1 MQSEIFCDK
10 IVNVNKK
17 YNMGLIILNSQKKKQ
32 KHWVRRGIIAAL
44 IVVVIALFGAGSYFF
59 NVAMIP
65 GHKSFINN
73 NTRIVKSDPLYA
85 QKMWFK
91 HANKQH
97 WTMKSATKE
106 YQLTADYL
114 PANHRTTKNVVILH
128 GFMGN
133 KEKMGEYAT
142 LFHQMGYN
150 VLMPDAR
157 AHGQSQGKYIGYGW
171 PERYDV
177 RKWTKKLIAHNGQN
191 SQVVIFGVSMGGATT
206 MMTSGIQMPK
216 QVKAYVEDC
225 GYTSLNDELNYEAGN
240 LYNIP
245 TPIRWPLIKTL
256 SLINRARNG
265 FYTGEASSVNSLHH
279 NRRPM
284 LFIHGSNDHFV
295 PTKMVYSNYQATR
308 GPKELWVVKGASH
321 ASSFAHSPNS
331 YRHHLQEFLGRYVK

>member
-1 MQSEIFCDK
+1 
-10 IVNVNKK
+10 
-17 YNMGLIILNSQKKKQ
+17 MGLINLEEQKKKQ
-32 KHWVRRGIIAAL
+32 KHWLRRTIIAVIL
-44 IVVVIALFGAGSYFF
+44 VIVVALFSAGTYFYH
-59 NVAMIP
+59 VAMVP

-73 NTRIVKSDPLYA
+73 SQKIEKSDPLYT

-91 HANKQH
+91 NAKKQQ
-97 WTMKSATKE
+97 WVMTSATRN
-106 YQLTADYL
+106 YRLDADYI
-114 PANHRTTKNVVILH
+114 PAAHKTTKNVVILH

-150 VLMPDAR
+150 VLMPDVR

-225 GYTSLNDELNYEAGN
+225 GYTNLNDELNYEAGN
-240 LYNIP
+240 LYSIP
-245 TPIRWPLIKTL
+245 TSIRWPLIKIL
-256 SLINRARNG
+256 SLMNRVRNG
-265 FYTGEASSVNSLHH
+265 FYIGEASAVNSLHH
-279 NRRPM
+279 NHRPM
-284 LFIHGSNDHFV
+284 LFIHGSKDHFV
-295 PTKMVYSNYQATR
+295 PTEMVYSNYQASR
-308 GPKELWVVKGASH
+308 GPKELWVVKGAAH
-321 ASSFAHSPNS
+321 ASSFANNPTA
-331 YRHHLQEFLGRYVK
+331 YQHHIEKFLAKYVK